1 MPFSLR
7 PPSLVRHISSLAAA
21 CALLCCAAASAQTVL
36 TASSWVPPGHMMHRE
51 VMLPWAAAVEKA
63 TQGRV
68 RVNILP
74 KGVASPGGHFDAIR
88 DGLADVSFSIH
99 GYIPGRF
106 ALTKLTEL
114 PFLSDSAEPLS
125 VAYWRMHEK
134 YLAAAG
140 EHKGLKVL
148 ALFAHGPGQIY
159 NNKRAIASAA
169 DLQGIKFRVGGGM
182 VNDVGT
188 LIGANVTLKP
198 APESYELM
206 LAGVVDGV
214 FFPSE
219 SVDAFKLTNLVKHA
233 TLFPGG
239 LYNTSFVFFMNE
251 AGFNKLPKAD
261 QDAIMSVSGEG
272 FSRAVGRAWDQRD
285 REANAALAKSN
296 VATITASPAF
306 VDDLKKK
313 TASLEGAW
321 IKDANAKGIDGARV
335 LTEFKEEI
343 RKAAR

>member
-1 MPFSLR
+1 MPFTPRLSSFVRHL
-7 PPSLVRHISSLAAA
+7 PSLAA
-21 CALLCCAAASAQTVL
+21 CALLCCTAASAQTVL

-51 VMLPWAAAVEKA
+51 VMLPWAAAVERA

-68 RVNILP
+68 KVNILP
-74 KGVASPGGHFDAIR
+74 KGVASPAGHFDAIR

-148 ALFAHGPGQIY
+148 ALFTHGPGHIY
-159 NNKRAIASAA
+159 NSKRAVNAAA
-169 DLQGIKFRVGGGM
+169 DLQGIEFRVGGGM

-188 LIGANVTLKP
+188 LMGANVLLKP

-206 LAGVVDGV
+206 FSGVVDGV
-214 FFPSE
+214 FFPAE
-219 SVDAFKLTNLVKHA
+219 SIDAFKLTNLVKHA

-251 AGFNKLPKAD
+251 AAFSKLPKAD
-261 QDAIMSVSGEG
+261 QDAIMAVSGEG
-272 FSRAVGRAWDQRD
+272 FSRSAGRAWDQRD
-285 REANAALAKSN
+285 REANAVLAKSN
-296 VATITASPAF
+296 VVTITASAAF
-306 VDDLKKK
+306 VDDVKKR
-313 TASLEGAW
+313 TSALDAGW
-321 IKDANAKGIDGARV
+321 IKDAAAKGVDGAKV
-335 LTEFKEEI
+335 LGEFREEI

>member
-159 NNKRAIASAA
+159 NNKRQHSALNYRSPNAFEA
-169 DLQGIKFRVGGGM
+169 DHAL
-182 VNDVGT
+182 T
-188 LIGANVTLKP
+188 LSSGQIS
-198 APESYELM
+198 AP
-206 LAGVVDGV
+206 
-214 FFPSE
+214 
-219 SVDAFKLTNLVKHA
+219 
-233 TLFPGG
+233 
-239 LYNTSFVFFMNE
+239 
-251 AGFNKLPKAD
+251 
-261 QDAIMSVSGEG
+261 
-272 FSRAVGRAWDQRD
+272 
-285 REANAALAKSN
+285 
-296 VATITASPAF
+296 
-306 VDDLKKK
+306 
-313 TASLEGAW
+313 
-321 IKDANAKGIDGARV
+321 
-335 LTEFKEEI
+335 
-343 RKAAR
+343 